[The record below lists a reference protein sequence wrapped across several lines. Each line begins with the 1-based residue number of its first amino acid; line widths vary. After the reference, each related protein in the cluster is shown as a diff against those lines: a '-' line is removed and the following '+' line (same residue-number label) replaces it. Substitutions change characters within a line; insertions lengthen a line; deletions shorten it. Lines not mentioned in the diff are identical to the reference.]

1 LELATRPRRRVPT
14 LASLLRD
21 DMPSAALQRIDVII
35 RSDGVSGE
43 ESRVEAERLGGLD
56 VKLCEVRVPFALRL
70 HDYGSAS

>member
-1 LELATRPRRRVPT
+1 
-14 LASLLRD
+14 
-21 DMPSAALQRIDVII
+21 MPSAALQRIDVII